1 MDDVAR
7 PEGVFLV
14 KESMTELPLDFE
26 FELSGLCDRRSS
38 SMTPL
43 KGSANLV
50 TNEGFGFG

>member
-7 PEGVFLV
+7 PKGVFLV

-38 SMTPL
+38 STAPFN
-43 KGSANLV
+43 GSANLV
-50 TNEGFGFG
+50 ANEGFGFG